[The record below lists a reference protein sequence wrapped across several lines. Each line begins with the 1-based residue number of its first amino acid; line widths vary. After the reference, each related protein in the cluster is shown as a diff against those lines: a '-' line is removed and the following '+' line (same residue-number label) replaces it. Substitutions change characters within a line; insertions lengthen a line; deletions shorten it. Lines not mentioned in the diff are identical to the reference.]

1 MRNVTSLAVLA
12 AGLIAS
18 SLAFAQPGPAASR
31 PCAAAPGA
39 SGPAADCVGP
49 RGGMRGGMG
58 PHARYGRDFTPG
70 WGMMSREEQQQHR
83 DKMLSFKDYDECKAY
98 VEQHHTQMADRAK
111 ERGRT
116 TPATPRRDVCAAL
129 KPPAAK
135 K

>member
-1 MRNVTSLAVLA
+1 MRTFTPFVVLA

-18 SLAFAQPGPAASR
+18 STALAQATPAASR
-31 PCAAAPGA
+31 PCVAASGASDPGA
-39 SGPAADCVGP
+39 DCMGP

-58 PHARYGRDFTPG
+58 PRARYGSDFTPG
-70 WGMMSREEQQQHR
+70 WGMMSREERQQHR
-83 DKMLSFKDYDECKAY
+83 DKMLSFSDYEQCKVYA
-98 VEQHHTQMADRAK
+98 EQHHGQMTERAK

-116 TPATPRRDVCAAL
+116 APAQSRRDPCAAL